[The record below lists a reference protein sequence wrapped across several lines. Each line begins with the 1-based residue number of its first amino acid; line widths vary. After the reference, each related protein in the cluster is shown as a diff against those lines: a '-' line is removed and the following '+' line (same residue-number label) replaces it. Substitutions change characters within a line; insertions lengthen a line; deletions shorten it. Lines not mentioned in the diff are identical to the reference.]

1 MGCQILLAWQTC
13 DAPLVHPDLPTL
25 TLDIGENVKTD
36 LLIGGAWRAGAD
48 SERITVVD
56 PATGGKIADVAA
68 GSPADAV
75 AAVDAAHAAQAGWAA
90 TAPRVRSE
98 VLRNCWQVLVEHTEE
113 LADLIVAE
121 NGKPRSDA
129 AGEVAYAAEF
139 FRWNAEEAVRIH
151 GSIGMAPGGDKR
163 IIVQHPPMGVVV
175 MVTPWNF
182 PAAMI
187 TRKLAPAL
195 GAGNAVVIKPPAET
209 PLTALRVA
217 ELCEEAGVPAG
228 LINVVPSSD
237 PGAWFDAAVGHKA
250 TRMVS
255 FTGSTAVGRLLLR
268 RSADRVLKTVM
279 ELGGNAPFIVFE
291 DADIDA
297 AVEGAMVAKMRHS
310 AETCTAANRF
320 YAHADIA
327 DEFTTK
333 LAGQMAAIKV
343 GPGGADGVSCGPMIT
358 AKAVDNIDSLVQAAI
373 DNGAVA
379 QLGGNRIEGP
389 GFFYEP
395 TVLGNVAH
403 HSPISGEEIFG
414 PIAPVIPFTDTDQ
427 LIDEA
432 NDTEMGLAAYVYTDD
447 LRRGLQVSERLQSGM
462 VGLNRGAMSDPAA
475 PFGGMKQSGLGREG
489 ASEGIYEFCETQYIA
504 ANW

>member
-1 MGCQILLAWQTC
+1 M
-13 DAPLVHPDLPTL
+13 
-25 TLDIGENVKTD
+25 KTD
-36 LLIGGAWRAGAD
+36 LLIGGEWRSGE
-48 SERITVVD
+48 SGERIDVLN
-56 PATGGKIADVAA
+56 PANGEKIADVAA
-68 GSPADAV
+68 GTPADAT
-75 AAVDAAHAAQAGWAA
+75 AAVDTAAAAQESWAA
-90 TAPRVRSE
+90 TAPRVRGE
-98 VLRNCWQVLVEHTEE
+98 ILRNCWETLVDHTDEI
-113 LADLIVAE
+113 ADLIVAE
-121 NGKPRSDA
+121 HGKPRADA
-129 AGEVAYAAEF
+129 VGEVAYAAEF

-151 GSIGMAPGGDKR
+151 GSLSMAPGGDKR
-163 IIVQHPPMGVVV
+163 IIVHHPPVGVVL

-195 GAGNAVVIKPPAET
+195 GAGNAVVIKPPRET

-228 LINVVPSSD
+228 LINVVATKSS
-237 PGAWFDAAVGHKA
+237 GAWFDAAVEHRA

-255 FTGSTAVGRLLLR
+255 FTGSTEVGRVLLR
-268 RSADRVLKTVM
+268 RCADRVLKTVM
-279 ELGGNAPFIVFE
+279 ELGGNAPFIVFD
-291 DADIDA
+291 DADLDA

-320 YAHADIA
+320 YAEAGVADA
-327 DEFTTK
+327 FTEK
-333 LAGQMAAIKV
+333 LAAAMGAVKV
-343 GPGGADGVSCGPMIT
+343 GNGMDEGVECGPMINAGAIET
-358 AKAVDNIDSLVQAAI
+358 MHGLVDAALA
-373 DNGAVA
+373 DGAVA
-379 QLGGNRIEGP
+379 TLGGKPVDGP

-403 HSPISGEEIFG
+403 SSPICSEEIFG
-414 PIAPVIPFTDTDQ
+414 PIAPVVPFTDTDEM
-427 LIDEA
+427 IAHA
-432 NDTEMGLAAYVYTDD
+432 NDTEMGLAAYVYTKD

-504 ANW
+504 ADW

>member
-1 MGCQILLAWQTC
+1 M
-13 DAPLVHPDLPTL
+13 
-25 TLDIGENVKTD
+25 
-36 LLIGGAWRAGAD
+36 
-48 SERITVVD
+48 
-56 PATGGKIADVAA
+56 
-68 GSPADAV
+68 
-75 AAVDAAHAAQAGWAA
+75 
-90 TAPRVRSE
+90 
-98 VLRNCWQVLVEHTEE
+98 EHSDE
-113 LADLIVAE
+113 LADLIVKE

-129 AGEVAYAAEF
+129 VGEVSYAAEF
-139 FRWNAEEAVRIH
+139 FRWNAEEAVRIQ

-175 MVTPWNF
+175 IVTPWNF

-195 GAGNAVVIKPPAET
+195 AAGNAVVIKPPAET

-228 LINVVPSSD
+228 LINVVAAQD
-237 PGAWFDAAVGHKA
+237 PGAWFDAAVENKA

-255 FTGSTAVGRLLLR
+255 FTGSTNVGRMLLR

-279 ELGGNAPFIVFE
+279 ELGGNAPFIVFD
-291 DADIDA
+291 DADIEA
-297 AVEGAMVAKMRHS
+297 AVSGAMVAKMRHS

-327 DEFTTK
+327 GEFTTK
-333 LAGQMAAIKV
+333 LAAAMSEVKV
-343 GPGGADGVSCGPMIT
+343 GNGLADGVDCGPMIT
-358 AKAVDNIDSLVQAAI
+358 AKAVENIHDLVQAAVA
-373 DNGAVA
+373 NGAVA
-379 QLGGNRIEGP
+379 ELGGNPIDGP

-395 TVLGNVAH
+395 TVLANVAH
-403 HSPISGEEIFG
+403 NSPIAGEEIFG
-414 PIAPVIPFTDTDQ
+414 PIAPVIPFTNTDQ
-427 LIDEA
+427 MITEA
-432 NDTEMGLAAYVYTDD
+432 NDTEMGLAAYVYTED